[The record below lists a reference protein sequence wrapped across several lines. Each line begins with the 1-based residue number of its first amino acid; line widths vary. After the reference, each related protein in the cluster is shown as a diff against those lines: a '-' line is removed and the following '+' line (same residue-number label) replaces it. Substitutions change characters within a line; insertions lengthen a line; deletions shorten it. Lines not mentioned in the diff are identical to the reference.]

1 MKLRIRDFYIVL
13 IIGIVALT
21 LSTIMMPSQTSII
34 FGGGAYDLF
43 LLLVVMVLFEAVYR
57 KVIKK

>member
-21 LSTIMMPSQTSII
+21 LAATLMPSQTSII

-43 LLLVVMVLFEAVYR
+43 LLLVAVVLFEAVYKKVSR
-57 KVIKK
+57 K